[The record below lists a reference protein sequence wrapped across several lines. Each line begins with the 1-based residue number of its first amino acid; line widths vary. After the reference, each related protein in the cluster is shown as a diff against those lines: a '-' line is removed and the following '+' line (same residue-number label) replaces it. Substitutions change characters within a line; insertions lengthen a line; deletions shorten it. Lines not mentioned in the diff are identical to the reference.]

1 MDARGTNF
9 SMSMMR
15 VDSSFT
21 ASSSSLSNSTYSPL
35 APWKPF
41 TSSLRETCSPVP
53 ASTVCMRM
61 RLLVLGLIMLKRMV
75 SASEVAGHRATGQV
89 TSDRR
94 RCPSHDGRA
103 AMLKIPFP
111 NPSQVGTQ
119 WWADQF
125 VAAGSTFYG
134 SLDHVDCSTFDL
146 PSLDRSFR
154 QNRI

>member
-1 MDARGTNF
+1 MEARGTNF
-9 SMSMMR
+9 SISTMR

-21 ASSSSLSNSTYSPL
+21 ASSSSLSNRTYSPL
-35 APWKPF
+35 ATWKPL

-61 RLLVLGLIMLKRMV
+61 RLLVLGLIRLKRMV

-103 AMLKIPFP
+103 AMLKIPFS
-111 NPSQVGTQ
+111 NPSHEGTQ
-119 WWADQF
+119 CGHDRF

-134 SLDHVDCSTFDL
+134 SLDHVERSMFDL
-146 PSLDRSFR
+146 PSLDCKLPA
-154 QNRI
+154 